1 MAGRDHPRGDGS
13 PFDLPGRPG
22 GADVALLLHGLT
34 GSPFEL
40 RPVAERL
47 AQAGVRCVAPL
58 LPGHENPEALARTT
72 WLDWVAGARDAL
84 LGLGEA
90 RRTLV
95 VGSSMGALVACA
107 LAAESPGRVD
117 GLALLAPALELMPFG
132 KVAGWLS
139 RHTPVA
145 QFLPNIH
152 KRGGS
157 DVGDR
162 VMRAANPCMHAIP
175 FRAVAELQAF
185 QKHVDALLPR
195 VRCPALV
202 VAGAL
207 DGTVTVAGARRMAGR
222 LGGGA
227 RFVVLPRS
235 RHLVGIDFDRDRCA
249 ADVAVFFDSIPAHGG
264 GRARESAR

>member
-22 GADVALLLHGLT
+22 GTDAALLLHGLT

-47 AQAGVRCVAPL
+47 AQAGVHCLAPL
-58 LPGHENPEALARTT
+58 LPGHESAEALARTS
-72 WLDWVAGARDAL
+72 WQDWVAGAREAL
-84 LGLGEA
+84 RQLGEA

-95 VGSSMGALVACA
+95 VGSSMGALAACA

-249 ADVAVFFDSIPAHGG
+249 ADVVAFFDSIPAHGG

>member
-1 MAGRDHPRGDGS
+1 MAGREHSRGDGS

-22 GADVALLLHGLT
+22 GTDAALLLHGLT

-40 RPVAERL
+40 RPVADRL
-47 AQAGVRCVAPL
+47 AQAGVHCLAPL
-58 LPGHENPEALARTT
+58 LPGHESAEALARTS
-72 WLDWVAGARDAL
+72 WQDWVAGAREAL
-84 LGLGEA
+84 RQLGEA

-95 VGSSMGALVACA
+95 VGSSMGALAACA
-107 LAAESPGRVD
+107 LAAEDPGRVD
-117 GLALLAPALELMPFG
+117 GLALLAPALELQPLG

-139 RHTPVA
+139 RHTPLA
-145 QFLPNIH
+145 QLFPLIH

-157 DVGDR
+157 DVGDP
-162 VMRAANPCMHAIP
+162 VMRAANPCMDTVP
-175 FRAVAELQAF
+175 FRAVAELEAF
-185 QKHVDALLPR
+185 QKHVDTLLPR
-195 VRCPALV
+195 IRCPALV

-235 RHLVGIDFDRDRCA
+235 RHLVGLDFDRDRCA
-249 ADVAVFFDSIPAHGG
+249 IDVASFFDSIPAHGG
-264 GRARESAR
+264 GRARETAR

>member
-1 MAGRDHPRGDGS
+1 
-13 PFDLPGRPG
+13 
-22 GADVALLLHGLT
+22 LT

-47 AQAGVRCVAPL
+47 AQAGVRCLAPF
-58 LPGHENPEALARTT
+58 LPGHESPEALARTS
-72 WLDWVAGARDAL
+72 WRDWVAGGRDAL
-84 LGLGEA
+84 LALGA
-90 RRTLV
+90 PRRTLV

-117 GLALLAPALELMPFG
+117 GVALLAPALELFPLG
-132 KVAGWLS
+132 KLAGWLAGN
-139 RHTPVA
+139 TPVSR
-145 QFLPNIH
+145 FLPLIP

-157 DVGDR
+157 DVGDPE
-162 VMRAANPCMHAIP
+162 MRAANPCMDAVP
-175 FRAVAELQAF
+175 FRAVAELLAF
-185 QKHVDALLPR
+185 QGHVDALLPR

-235 RHLVGIDFDRDRCA
+235 RHLVGIDVERDRCA
-249 ADVAVFFDSIPAHGG
+249 AEVASFFDSIPAHGG
-264 GRARESAR
+264 SRARETAR

>member
-1 MAGRDHPRGDGS
+1 MAGRDQARGDGS

-58 LPGHENPEALARTT
+58 LPGHESPEALARTS
-72 WLDWVAGARDAL
+72 WLDWLAGAREAL

-95 VGSSMGALVACA
+95 VGSSMGALAACA
-107 LAAESPGRVD
+107 LAAENPGRVD
-117 GLALLAPALELMPFG
+117 GLALLAPALELMPLG
-132 KVAGWLS
+132 RVAGWLS

-145 QFLPNIH
+145 RLLPNIH

-162 VMRAANPCMHAIP
+162 AMRAANPCMDSVP

-185 QKHVDALLPR
+185 QEHVDALLPR

-249 ADVAVFFDSIPAHGG
+249 AEVASFLESIPAHGG
-264 GRARESAR
+264 GRARETAR